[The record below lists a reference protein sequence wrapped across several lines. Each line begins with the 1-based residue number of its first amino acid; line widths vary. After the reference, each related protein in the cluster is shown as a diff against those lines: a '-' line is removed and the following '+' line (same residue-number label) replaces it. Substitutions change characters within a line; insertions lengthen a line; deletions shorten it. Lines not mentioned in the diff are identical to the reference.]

1 MRAQDVMTTHVIT
14 VTPETTVLDAARLFI
29 EHRISGAPVVDAD
42 GNVVGVLSEGD
53 LLRRV
58 EIGTDSARR
67 TSWLDFFTDSNA
79 LAYVKSHAQRVDDVM
94 SRDVI
99 SVDVDTSLQDIA
111 ALLESRGIKRVPVLR
126 DHKLA
131 GIVSRANLL
140 QAIASSAAG
149 ATPPVSAS
157 DREIR
162 EQLMKELEGR
172 PWAFAGRN
180 VVVSDGVVHLWGV
193 FRSMEAVQA
202 VRVAAE
208 RIPGVRDVQDHTEPY
223 PLAPGF

>member
-14 VTPETTVLDAARLFI
+14 VTPDTTVPDAAKLFV
-29 EHRISGAPVVDAD
+29 ENRISGAPVVDAD
-42 GNVVGVLSEGD
+42 GHVVGVISEGD

-58 EIGTDSARR
+58 EIGTDGARR

-79 LAYVKSHAQRVDDVM
+79 LAYVKSHALRVDDVM
-94 SRDVI
+94 TRDVI
-99 SVDVDTSLQDIA
+99 SVDADTPLQEIA
-111 ALLESRGIKRVPVLR
+111 ALLESHGIKRVPVLR
-126 DHKLA
+126 ERKLE

-140 QAIASSAAG
+140 QAIASSSAATTQNLS
-149 ATPPVSAS
+149 AT

-208 RIPGVRDVQDHTEPY
+208 RIPGVREVQDHTEPY

>member
-1 MRAQDVMTTHVIT
+1 MRAQDVMTTRVIT
-14 VTPETTVLDAARLFI
+14 VTPETTVLDAAKLFV
-29 EHRISGAPVVDAD
+29 ENRISGAPVVSAD
-42 GNVVGVLSEGD
+42 GSVVGVLSEGD

-58 EIGTDSARR
+58 EIGTDGAHR
-67 TSWLDFFTDSNA
+67 TSWLDFFTDSDA
-79 LAYVKSHAQRVDDVM
+79 QAYVKSHAVRVADVM
-94 SRDVI
+94 TADVI
-99 SVDVDTSLQDIA
+99 AVDGDTPLAEIA
-111 ALLESRGIKRVPVLR
+111 ALLESHGIKRVPVLR
-126 DHKLA
+126 ERKLE

-140 QAIASSAAG
+140 QAFASSSAAG
-149 ATPPVSAS
+149 TPQVSAS

-162 EQLMKELEGR
+162 DRLMKELEGR

-193 FRSMEAVQA
+193 FRSFEAVQA

-208 RIPGVRDVQDHTEPY
+208 RIPGVKGVQDHTEPY

>member
-14 VTPETTVLDAARLFI
+14 VTPDTTVPDAAKLFV
-29 EHRISGAPVVDAD
+29 ENRISGAPVVDAD
-42 GNVVGVLSEGD
+42 GHVVGVISEGD

-58 EIGTDSARR
+58 EIGTDGARR

-79 LAYVKSHAQRVDDVM
+79 LAYVKSHALRVDDVM
-94 SRDVI
+94 TRDVI
-99 SVDVDTSLQDIA
+99 SVDADTPLQEIA
-111 ALLESRGIKRVPVLR
+111 ALLESHGIKRVPVLR
-126 DHKLA
+126 ERKLE

-140 QAIASSAAG
+140 QAIASSSAA
-149 ATPPVSAS
+149 ATQNLSAT

-208 RIPGVRDVQDHTEPY
+208 RIPGVREVQDHTEPY

>member
-14 VTPETTVLDAARLFI
+14 VTPETTVLDVAKLFV
-29 EHRISGAPVVDAD
+29 EHRISGAPVVGAD
-42 GNVVGVLSEGD
+42 GTVVGVISEGD

-58 EIGTDSARR
+58 EIGTDGSRR

-79 LAYVKSHAQRVDDVM
+79 QTYVKTHAQRVADVM
-94 SRDVI
+94 STEVI
-99 SVDVDTSLQDIA
+99 SVDADTELTEIA
-111 ALLESRGIKRVPVLR
+111 TLLESRGIKRVPVLSGG
-126 DHKLA
+126 KLV

-140 QAIASSAAG
+140 QALASTG
-149 ATPPVSAS
+149 ATESANVSAT

-162 EQLMKELEGR
+162 ERLMKELEGR

-180 VVVSDGVVHLWGV
+180 LVVTDGVVHLWGV

>member
-1 MRAQDVMTTHVIT
+1 MRAQDVMTTPVIT
-14 VTPETTVLDAARLFI
+14 VTPETTVLEVAKLFV

-42 GNVVGVLSEGD
+42 GTVVGVISEGD

-58 EIGTDSARR
+58 EIGTDGGRR

-79 LAYVKSHAQRVDDVM
+79 QSYVKTHGQRVGDVM
-94 SRDVI
+94 STDVI
-99 SVDVDTSLQDIA
+99 SVDADTGLTEIA
-111 ALLESRGIKRVPVLR
+111 TLLESRGIKRVPVLSGG
-126 DHKLA
+126 KLV

-140 QAIASSAAG
+140 QALASTG
-149 ATPPVSAS
+149 ATESGNVSAS

-162 EQLMKELEGR
+162 ERLMNELEGR
-172 PWAFAGRN
+172 PWAFAGRDL
-180 VVVSDGVVHLWGV
+180 VVADGVVHLWGV

-208 RIPGVRDVQDHTEPY
+208 RIPGVREVQDHTEPY

>member
-14 VTPETTVLDAARLFI
+14 VTPDTTVLDAAKLFV
-29 EHRISGAPVVDAD
+29 EHRISGAPVVAAD
-42 GNVVGVLSEGD
+42 GTVVGVLSEGD

-58 EIGTDSARR
+58 EIGTDGAHR
-67 TSWLDFFTDSNA
+67 TSWLDFFTDNSA
-79 LAYVKSHAQRVDDVM
+79 VAYVKSHAQRVADVM
-94 SRDVI
+94 TPEVI
-99 SVDVDTSLQDIA
+99 GVEVDTPLAEIA
-111 ALLESRGIKRVPVLR
+111 TLLESRGIKRVPVLKDR
-126 DHKLA
+126 KLA
-131 GIVSRANLL
+131 GIVSRSNLL
-140 QAIASSAAG
+140 QALASSQSVNALN
-149 ATPPVSAS
+149 VSSS

-208 RIPGVRDVQDHTEPY
+208 RIPGVKEVQDHTEPY

>member
-1 MRAQDVMTTHVIT
+1 MLAQDVMTTHVIS
-14 VTPETTVLDAARLFI
+14 VTPEISVLDAAKLFV
-29 EHRISGAPVVDAD
+29 EHRISGAPVVAAD
-42 GNVVGVLSEGD
+42 GTVIGVLSEGD

-58 EIGTDSARR
+58 EIGTDGARR

-79 LAYVKSHAQRVDDVM
+79 QAYVKSHAQRVADVM
-94 SRDVI
+94 TPDVI
-99 SVDVDTSLQDIA
+99 SVDVDTPLAEIA
-111 ALLESRGIKRVPVLR
+111 TLLESRGIKRVPVLK
-126 DHKLA
+126 DHRLA
-131 GIVSRANLL
+131 GIVSRSNLL
-140 QAIASSAAG
+140 QALASSPAVNALN
-149 ATPPVSAS
+149 VSAS

-162 EQLMKELEGR
+162 ERLMKELEGR

-208 RIPGVRDVQDHTEPY
+208 RIPGVKDVQDHTEPY
-223 PLAPGF
+223 PIAPGF